1 MPSTMAV
8 MSADSVA
15 LIVSRSGTL
24 SQASTA
30 MARTTIREGAK
41 QAAPQFPGHLAPV
54 TFGGEPGFGG
64 SVV

>member
-24 SQASTA
+24 SHASTA
-30 MARTTIREGAK
+30 TSQQRRSRRAE
-41 QAAPQFPGHLAPV
+41 QAAPQCPAHLAPV